1 MISGASIKAL
11 QENAGEVA
19 DRLRVLANR
28 DRLLMLCR
36 LAAGEASVSE
46 LVAVTGL
53 AQSSVSQHLAVLRE
67 AGAVRVRPEQQTRHY
82 SLADPRMQRMI
93 EALCAACG
101 PGVTA

>member
-82 SLADPRMQRMI
+82 SLADPRMHRMI

-101 PGVTA
+101 PVAA

>member
-1 MISGASIKAL
+1 MISGASNKAL

-82 SLADPRMQRMI
+82 SLADPRMHRMI

-101 PGVTA
+101 PVAA